1 MQTWLSLCCLLWY
14 VLDMPCIDQ
23 YHLQVRF
30 QNVENRLPIHTRAF
44 ANPKGF
50 PGKGIPSDHRY
61 MRNFIALQPAYQETQ
76 CLR

>member
-1 MQTWLSLCCLLWY
+1 MQTWLSLYCLLWY

-30 QNVENRLPIHTRAF
+30 QNVENRLPIHTGAF
-44 ANPKGF
+44 
-50 PGKGIPSDHRY
+50 HRY

-76 CLR
+76 YLR